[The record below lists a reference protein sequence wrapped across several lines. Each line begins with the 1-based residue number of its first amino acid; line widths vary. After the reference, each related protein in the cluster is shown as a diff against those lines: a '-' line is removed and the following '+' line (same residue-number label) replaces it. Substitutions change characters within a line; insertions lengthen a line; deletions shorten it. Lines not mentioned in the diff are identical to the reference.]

1 MGVAHAQSL
10 PDDAISADD
19 WRFLRHLVG
28 QAAEGRSI
36 ERLLGQLTEHLGV
49 SEIVLVRPDERP
61 PDMHRVVVG
70 ALQWGDTRLG
80 DLYAALS
87 SQPESTTVSTTVA
100 ARLAFFAPVIVLR
113 VAIDG

>member
-1 MGVAHAQSL
+1 MIHAQSL

-19 WRFLRHLVG
+19 WRFLRSLVG
-28 QAAEGRSI
+28 EAAAGSSV
-36 ERLLGQLTEHLGV
+36 ERLLGQLAEHLGV

-61 PDMHRVVVG
+61 PDMQQVVVT
-70 ALQWGDTRLG
+70 ALQWGEIRLG
-80 DLYAALS
+80 DLYAVLS
-87 SQPESTTVSTTVA
+87 SQPESTTVSMTVA